1 MRLFRGKSR
10 HGRIYPSGYHRKR
23 GEDMAKVEK
32 EIIAGSIKQKSSFG
46 DRVTNFKNK
55 AVKDFKRNK
64 LIYLMISPVVLYY
77 IIFQYGPM
85 YGLQIAFKDYS
96 PALGFHGSPWVGF
109 EHFKDFF
116 NSFYFGR
123 LLKNTI
129 LLSFYSLIFA
139 FPAGIIL
146 ALLLNEVRGR
156 VFKRTVQ
163 TVTYMPHFVSL
174 VVIVGILYD
183 FTARDGVINY
193 ILVSLFGIEPIAFMR
208 ESEWFRT
215 LYIGS
220 DIWQNVGWSSIIFL
234 AAMSGIDP
242 SLYEAAKMDGAGRF
256 KQMIHVT
263 LPGIMPTVVILLI
276 LLIGKFMTV
285 GDEKILLMYNP
296 TTYDTAD
303 VIGTY
308 VYRKGILESDFSYSA
323 AVGLFKAIIAFTLLV
338 IANGIARKAGDTKL
352 W

>member
-1 MRLFRGKSR
+1 
-10 HGRIYPSGYHRKR
+10 
-23 GEDMAKVEK
+23 MAKLENKVTAINSKYENSLGPKAGTFVENV
-32 EIIAGSIKQKSSFG
+32 I
-46 DRVTNFKNK
+46 
-55 AVKDFKRNK
+55 KDFKRNK
-64 LIYLMISPVVLYY
+64 VIYLMVSPVVLYF

-96 PALGFHGSPWVGF
+96 PVLGFLGSPWVGF
-109 EHFKDFF
+109 EHFKEFF

-123 LLKNTI
+123 LLRNTI
-129 LLSFYSLIFA
+129 LLSLFSLLFA

-156 VFKRTVQ
+156 IFKRTVQ
-163 TVTYMPHFVSL
+163 TITYMPHFVSL
-174 VVIVGILYD
+174 VVIVGILFD
-183 FTARDGVINY
+183 FTARDGVVND
-193 ILVSLFGIEPIAFMR
+193 ILVFLFGIEPIVFMR
-208 ESEWFRT
+208 EAEWFRT
-215 LYIGS
+215 LFIGS

-234 AAMSGIDP
+234 AAMSNIDP
-242 SLYEAAKMDGAGRF
+242 ALYEAAKMDGAGRF
-256 KQMIHVT
+256 KQMIHIT

-296 TTYDTAD
+296 TTYETAD

-323 AVGLFKAIIAFTLLV
+323 AVGLFKAVIAFALLV
-338 IANGIARKAGDTKL
+338 IANGIARKVGDTKL

>member
-1 MRLFRGKSR
+1 MSGEIPTRPL
-10 HGRIYPSGYHRKR
+10 YPSMYHRKR
-23 GEDMAKVEK
+23 GEDMAKLEK
-32 EIIAGSIKQKSSFG
+32 DGLALSVNQKRGFG
-46 DRVTNFKNK
+46 DRVMNFKDNV
-55 AVKDFKRNK
+55 VKDFKRNK
-64 LIYLMISPVVLYY
+64 VIYLMLSPIILYY

-96 PALGFHGSPWVGF
+96 PVLGFHGSPWVGF
-109 EHFKDFF
+109 EHFIEFF
-116 NSFYFGR
+116 NSFYFWR

-146 ALLLNEVRGR
+146 ALLLNEVKGR
-156 VFKRTVQ
+156 IFKRTVQ

-174 VVIVGILYD
+174 VVIVGILFD
-183 FTARDGVINY
+183 FTARDGLINDM
-193 ILVSLFGIEPIAFMR
+193 LVFLLGIDPIAFMR
-208 ESEWFRT
+208 ESDWFRT

-234 AAMSGIDP
+234 AAMSNIDP

-256 KQMIHVT
+256 KQMIHIT
-263 LPGIMPTVVILLI
+263 LPGIMPTVIILLI

-296 TTYDTAD
+296 TTYETAD

-308 VYRKGILESDFSYSA
+308 VYRKGILESNFSYSA
-323 AVGLFKAIIAFTLLV
+323 AVGLFKSLIAFSLLV
-338 IANGIARKAGDTKL
+338 IANGIARKIGDTKL

>member
-1 MRLFRGKSR
+1 M
-10 HGRIYPSGYHRKR
+10 
-23 GEDMAKVEK
+23 
-32 EIIAGSIKQKSSFG
+32 
-46 DRVTNFKNK
+46 
-55 AVKDFKRNK
+55 
-64 LIYLMISPVVLYY
+64 IYLMVSPVILYY

-96 PALGFHGSPWVGF
+96 PELGFLGSPWVGF
-109 EHFKDFF
+109 EHFKEFF
-116 NSFYFGR
+116 NSFFFWR
-123 LLKNTI
+123 LLRNTI
-129 LLSFYSLIFA
+129 LLSFYSLLFA

-156 VFKRTVQ
+156 IFKRTVQ

-174 VVIVGILYD
+174 VVIVGILFD
-183 FTARDGVINY
+183 FTARDGVIND
-193 ILVSLFGIEPIAFMR
+193 ILVFLFGIEPIAFMQ

-215 LYIGS
+215 LFIGS

-234 AAMSGIDP
+234 AAISNIDP
-242 SLYEAAKMDGAGRF
+242 ALYEAAKMDGAGRF
-256 KQMIHVT
+256 KQMFHIT

-285 GDEKILLMYNP
+285 GEEKILLMYNP
-296 TTYDTAD
+296 TTYETAD

-308 VYRKGILESDFSYSA
+308 VYRKGILESNFSYSA
-323 AVGLFKAIIAFTLLV
+323 AVGLFKALIAFTLLV
-338 IANGIARKAGDTKL
+338 IANGIARKVGDTKL

>member
-1 MRLFRGKSR
+1 
-10 HGRIYPSGYHRKR
+10 
-23 GEDMAKVEK
+23 MAKVEK

>member
-1 MRLFRGKSR
+1 MEQETALQSKS
-10 HGRIYPSGYHRKR
+10 
-23 GEDMAKVEK
+23 
-32 EIIAGSIKQKSSFG
+32 KSSLSKKDDSFIG
-46 DRVTNFKNK
+46 RVK
-55 AVKDFKRNK
+55 KDFKRNK
-64 LIYLMISPVVLYY
+64 MIYLMVSPVVLYY

-96 PALGFHGSPWVGF
+96 PALGFLGSPWVGF
-109 EHFKDFF
+109 EHFKEFF
-116 NSFYFGR
+116 NSFFFWR
-123 LLKNTI
+123 LLRNTI
-129 LLSFYSLIFA
+129 LLSFYSLLFA

-146 ALLLNEVRGR
+146 ALLLNEVRSR

-183 FTARDGVINY
+183 FTARDGVVND
-193 ILVSLFGIEPIAFMR
+193 ILGFLFGIEPIAFMQQA
-208 ESEWFRT
+208 EWFRT
-215 LYIGS
+215 LFIGS

-234 AAMSGIDP
+234 AAMSNIDP

-256 KQMIHVT
+256 KQMFHIT

-285 GDEKILLMYNP
+285 GEEKILLMYNP
-296 TTYDTAD
+296 TTYETAD

-308 VYRKGILESDFSYSA
+308 VYRKGILESNFSYSA
-323 AVGLFKAIIAFTLLV
+323 AVGLFKALIAFTLLV
-338 IANGIARKAGDTKL
+338 IANGIARKVGDTKL

>member
-1 MRLFRGKSR
+1 
-10 HGRIYPSGYHRKR
+10 
-23 GEDMAKVEK
+23 
-32 EIIAGSIKQKSSFG
+32 
-46 DRVTNFKNK
+46 
-55 AVKDFKRNK
+55 
-64 LIYLMISPVVLYY
+64 MISPVVLYY

>member
-1 MRLFRGKSR
+1 
-10 HGRIYPSGYHRKR
+10 
-23 GEDMAKVEK
+23 MAKLEK
-32 EIIAGSIKQKSSFG
+32 EVTTLNSKTKSSLGTKAGNFIEN
-46 DRVTNFKNK
+46 VT
-55 AVKDFKRNK
+55 KDFRRNK
-64 LIYLMISPVVLYY
+64 VIYLMVSPVVLYY

-96 PALGFHGSPWVGF
+96 PVLGFLGSPWVGF
-109 EHFKDFF
+109 EHFKEFF
-116 NSFYFGR
+116 NSFYFWR
-123 LLKNTI
+123 LLRNTI
-129 LLSFYSLIFA
+129 LLSLFSLLFA

-156 VFKRTVQ
+156 IFKRTVQ
-163 TVTYMPHFVSL
+163 TITYMPHFVSL
-174 VVIVGILYD
+174 VVIVGILFD
-183 FTARDGVINY
+183 FTARDGVVND
-193 ILVSLFGIEPIAFMR
+193 ILVFLFGIEPVAFMR
-208 ESEWFRT
+208 EAEWFRT
-215 LYIGS
+215 LFIGS

-234 AAMSGIDP
+234 AAMSNIDP
-242 SLYEAAKMDGAGRF
+242 ALYEAAKMDGAGRF
-256 KQMIHVT
+256 KQMIHIT

-296 TTYDTAD
+296 TTYETAD

-323 AVGLFKAIIAFTLLV
+323 AVGLFKAVIAFTLLV
-338 IANGIARKAGDTKL
+338 IANGIARKVGDTKL

>member
-1 MRLFRGKSR
+1 M
-10 HGRIYPSGYHRKR
+10 YHIKR
-23 GEDMAKVEK
+23 GEDMAKLEK
-32 EIIAGSIKQKSSFG
+32 EVLALSIKQKRSFG
-46 DRVTNFKNK
+46 DRVINFKK
-55 AVKDFKRNK
+55 DVVQDFKRNK
-64 LIYLMISPVVLYY
+64 VIYLMLSPVILYY

-96 PALGFHGSPWVGF
+96 PVLGFHGSPWVGF
-109 EHFKDFF
+109 EHFKEFF

-129 LLSFYSLIFA
+129 LLSLYSLIFA

-146 ALLLNEVRGR
+146 ALLLNEVKGR
-156 VFKRTVQ
+156 IFKQTVQ

-174 VVIVGILYD
+174 VVIVGILFD
-183 FTARDGVINY
+183 FTARDGLINDMF
-193 ILVSLFGIEPIAFMR
+193 VFLFGIEPIAFMR

-220 DIWQNVGWSSIIFL
+220 DIWQNIGWSSIIFL
-234 AAMSGIDP
+234 AAMSTIDP
-242 SLYEAAKMDGAGRF
+242 SLYDAAKMDGAGRF
-256 KQMIHVT
+256 KQMIHIT
-263 LPGIMPTVVILLI
+263 LPGIMPTVIILLI

-296 TTYDTAD
+296 TIYETAD

-323 AVGLFKAIIAFTLLV
+323 AVGLFKAVIAFTLLV
-338 IANGIARKAGDTKL
+338 IENGIARKLGDTKL